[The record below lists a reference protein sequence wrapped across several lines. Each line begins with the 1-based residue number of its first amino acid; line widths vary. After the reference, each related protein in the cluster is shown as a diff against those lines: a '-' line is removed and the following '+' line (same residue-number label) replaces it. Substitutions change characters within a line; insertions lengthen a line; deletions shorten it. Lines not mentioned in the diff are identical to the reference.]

1 MGLAQFLMDFRE
13 NYSNNT
19 NMKKY
24 MLGAAL
30 AVLLFSCDSKEKTAL
45 RHEVD
50 SLTVQLTASRVA
62 EAGMNEVGAL
72 IDSIDANRKSL
83 QLRMVEGGSYA
94 DYVARLRNI
103 NTYVKETE
111 VKLDALEKSAKNSS
125 NVSATSIRRLR
136 ADLNMRTQEILS
148 LQVELEKAREES
160 KKAWAKVNEKDSILL
175 MKDQII
181 KVNESALVTLE
192 KLVNDTRE
200 DNKIAVAN
208 LYFEQA
214 QAMEEAANRTQFAP
228 RKKKEARQEALE
240 LYRLSLSLGKLE
252 ALVKINELEKKLS

>member
-1 MGLAQFLMDFRE
+1 
-13 NYSNNT
+13 
-19 NMKKY
+19 MKKY

-30 AVLLFSCDSKEKTAL
+30 VVFLFGCNSKEKTAL

-50 SLTVQLTASRVA
+50 SLTIQLTASRVA
-62 EAGMNEVGAL
+62 EESMNEVGLL

-83 QLRMVEGGSYA
+83 QLKMVEGSSYA
-94 DYVARLRNI
+94 DYVTRLRNI

-111 VKLDALEKSAKNSS
+111 TKLDVLEKSVKSSS
-125 NVSATSIRRLR
+125 NASAASIRRLR
-136 ADLNMRTQEILS
+136 ADLNMRTQEILG
-148 LQVELEKAREES
+148 LQLELEKAREENQ
-160 KKAWAKVNEKDSILL
+160 KAWAKINEKDSLLL

-181 KVNESALVTLE
+181 KVNESAIATLE
-192 KLVNDTRE
+192 KLVSDTRE

-228 RKKKEARQEALE
+228 RKKKEARLEALE

-252 ALVKINELEKKLS
+252 ALIKINELEGKLN